1 MQTANA
7 TAEYAT
13 IYYAINTYLLN
24 DHLFLNFVYFVDLN
38 ETINTNS
45 KIVCSLNSNK
55 LYTRMYDSARAH
67 TTYIL
72 AY

>member
-38 ETINTNS
+38 ETNHQYEFENCLLFEFEQ
-45 KIVCSLNSNK
+45 IVHKNV
-55 LYTRMYDSARAH
+55 
-67 TTYIL
+67 
-72 AY
+72 